1 METCTQSS
9 SGLLNFNLT
18 SEISHL
24 HACAYMWNVRYQ
36 QDSNQSTPPLHLFSL
51 SETRTRP
58 YECVYIHTH
67 GRVHIFVVGLALRWA
82 SCWLGDMCNRETST
96 SSPAGQQF
104 ARGRYI
110 KSDNAWC
117 SVIIHRSHIH
127 TWHISICMPFVQ
139 SVSSW
144 SKIMVKW
151 IDIPIQLAVLLSLK
165 LCDHKNAY
173 SSTVPQQFRNSRS

>member
-9 SGLLNFNLT
+9 SGLLNFNLM

-82 SCWLGDMCNRETST
+82 SCWLGDMCNRKTST

-139 SVSSW
+139 SVSSADRRSW
-144 SKIMVKW
+144 WNGYTYTASCTTFTKVVWPQERILQHSAAT
-151 IDIPIQLAVLLSLK
+151 IPQ
-165 LCDHKNAY
+165 
-173 SSTVPQQFRNSRS
+173 